1 MMEVPALRQDDFHMD
16 SLGGGL
22 KAMLRVRVRK
32 DN

>member
-1 MMEVPALRQDDFHMD
+1 MMEVPALKQDDVHLD
-16 SLGGGL
+16 ILGGGL